1 MTKIILAG
9 ATGLIGSQLVPILV
23 QAGHELHII
32 GRRAV
37 PDLPDSVVQ
46 HVQDALAW
54 SASVHNVS
62 AEIAISCLGTTMKQA
77 GSKSAF
83 RTVDFDLI
91 SGFADA
97 ARQGGA
103 NQFIAV
109 SSVGA
114 SAGSSNFY
122 LKTKGETEQAVG
134 ASGFDRV
141 DFLRPG
147 LLRGDRAGPSRP
159 GESIAAMLSPV
170 TDLLMIG
177 GLDRYRSISAQT
189 VAKAIAAL
197 AGQSA
202 PGRFIHENREIETLA
217 G

>member
-1 MTKIILAG
+1 MTRIILAG
-9 ATGLIGSQLVPILV
+9 ATGLTGSQLVPML
-23 QAGHELHII
+23 ARDGHELHII
-32 GRRAV
+32 GRRAIAA
-37 PDLPDSVVQ
+37 LPEGIIQHFQDPSEWPSVVRK
-46 HVQDALAW
+46 VG
-54 SASVHNVS
+54 
-62 AEIAISCLGTTMKQA
+62 AEAAISCLGTTIKQA
-77 GSKSAF
+77 GSKEAF
-83 RTVDFDLI
+83 RGVDFDLVT
-91 SGFADA
+91 GFAHA

-103 NQFIAV
+103 GQFIAV

-122 LKTKGETEQAVG
+122 LKTKGETEQAIG
-134 ASGFDRV
+134 ALGFERV

-147 LLRGDRAGPSRP
+147 LLRGDRTGPSRP

-189 VAKAIAAL
+189 VAKAIASL
-197 AGQSA
+197 AGQPAS
-202 PGRFIHENREIETLA
+202 GRFIHENREIETLA